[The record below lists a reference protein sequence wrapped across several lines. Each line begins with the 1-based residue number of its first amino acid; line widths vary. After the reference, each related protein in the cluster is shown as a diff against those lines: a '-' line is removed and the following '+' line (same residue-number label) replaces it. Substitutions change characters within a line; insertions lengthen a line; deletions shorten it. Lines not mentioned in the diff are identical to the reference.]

1 MFGLTKDLKSINMK
15 KFIFLFF
22 TILLL
27 FSCNSTEDSI
37 KNADATASK
46 DKNLEGR
53 WLWVSSTGG
62 FAGITQTASD
72 QKKEIEFSGSTL
84 KTYIDG
90 KLLHEQQ
97 FFIKTK
103 KSIFGGDKEMIVI
116 DKGLSITQEF
126 FVDRSFEIKEEN
138 LILSE
143 ECYDCFISKYE
154 PVK

>member
-1 MFGLTKDLKSINMK
+1 MK
-15 KFIFLFF
+15 KLTFIFF

-27 FSCNSTEDSI
+27 SSCNSAEDNI
-37 KNADATASK
+37 KKANADIPVEQ
-46 DKNLEGR
+46 NLKGR
-53 WLWVSSTGG
+53 WLWISSTGG
-62 FAGITQTASD
+62 FAGVTQTASD

-90 KLLHEQQ
+90 KLSREQQ

-126 FVDRSFEIKEEN
+126 FVDRSIEIQGEN

-154 PVK
+154 RVK

>member
-1 MFGLTKDLKSINMK
+1 MK
-15 KFIFLFF
+15 KSTFLLF
-22 TILLL
+22 TVLLL
-27 FSCNSTEDSI
+27 FSCNSAEDNI
-37 KNADATASK
+37 KNANADKSTE
-46 DKNLEGR
+46 KNLEGR

-90 KLLHEQQ
+90 KLSHEQQ

-103 KSIFGGDKEMIVI
+103 PSIFGGNKDMIII
-116 DKGLSITQEF
+116 DKGLSITQDYYF
-126 FVDRSFEIKEEN
+126 DRSFEIKDGN

-154 PVK
+154 RVK